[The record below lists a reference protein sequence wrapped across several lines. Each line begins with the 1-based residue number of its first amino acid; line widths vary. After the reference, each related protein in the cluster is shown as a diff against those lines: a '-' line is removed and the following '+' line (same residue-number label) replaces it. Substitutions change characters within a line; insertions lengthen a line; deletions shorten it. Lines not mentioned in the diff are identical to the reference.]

1 MYRYMDVESNH
12 VERYLQNQIERST
25 SVWYVVRHL
34 PNLQSIVVAKF
45 SSRTKAEAH
54 LRFLKQT
61 RPTAS
66 YTIAFDCVS
75 E

>member
-1 MYRYMDVESNH
+1 MYRYMDVDSNH
-12 VERYLQNQIERST
+12 VERCLHNQIGRST

-45 SSRTKAEAH
+45 SARTEAEAH
-54 LRFLKQT
+54 LRFLKQA
-61 RPTAS
+61 RPTAL